1 MVPVQSLASE
11 EYGGE
16 YGEDDERD
24 NLLHHFE
31 LHQRE
36 WSSVAHKTYAVGGY
50 LARVLGQG
58 NAPRKEDDQIE
69 WPRRDELHLLQ
80 LQVAVPREGHKDIRH
95 NEQQNGVQCF
105 HFA

>member
-36 WSSVAHKTYAVGGY
+36 GAAIIDESDSVGGN
-50 LARVLGQG
+50 LARVLGQRD
-58 NAPRKEDDQIE
+58 APREDDYEPQR
-69 WPRRDELHLLQ
+69 PR
-80 LQVAVPREGHKDIRH
+80 
-95 NEQQNGVQCF
+95 
-105 HFA
+105 